1 MQCDSGGVAGLRRP
15 RLTDGIPA
23 AVHTLHS
30 GPLIRSIPVEI
41 EEIPMRIAKIFVA
54 LAAVTLALS
63 GCANHKDPAEK
74 AIAQI
79 ESSLAEVRPDAE
91 KYAPEDLKG
100 LDESVATLK
109 RGFGNKRYS
118 EVLTAAPS
126 VSSAVTAL
134 KETIAKAKADS
145 EAILAAAQAEWT
157 ELNANVPPLV
167 DSIQGRVDT
176 LTKSH
181 KLPKDVDKATFE
193 TIKTDFETVKTD
205 WAAANREFTA
215 GAAAD
220 AVRKGRAARAKAE
233 EIHARLG
240 MNS

>member
-1 MQCDSGGVAGLRRP
+1 
-15 RLTDGIPA
+15 
-23 AVHTLHS
+23 
-30 GPLIRSIPVEI
+30 
-41 EEIPMRIAKIFVA
+41 MRIAKMFVA
-54 LAAVTLALS
+54 LTATALALAA
-63 GCANHKDPAEK
+63 CANHKEPAEK
-74 AIAQI
+74 AIAQV
-79 ESSLAEVRPDAE
+79 ESALAEIRADAE

-118 EVLTAAPS
+118 EVLTAQPS
-126 VSSAVTAL
+126 VASAVTAL
-134 KETIAKAKADS
+134 KETVAKAKADS

-157 ELNANVPPLV
+157 QLNASVPPLV
-167 DSIQGRVDT
+167 DAIQGRVDT
-176 LTKSH
+176 LTKSR

-205 WAAANREFTA
+205 WASANREFTA

-220 AVRKGRAARAKAE
+220 AVRMGRAARAKAE
-233 EIHARLG
+233 EIQAKLG

>member
-1 MQCDSGGVAGLRRP
+1 
-15 RLTDGIPA
+15 
-23 AVHTLHS
+23 
-30 GPLIRSIPVEI
+30 
-41 EEIPMRIAKIFVA
+41 MRIAKMFVA
-54 LAAVTLALS
+54 LTATALALAA
-63 GCANHKDPAEK
+63 CANHKEPAEK
-74 AIAQI
+74 AIAQV
-79 ESSLAEVRPDAE
+79 ESALAEIRADAE

-118 EVLTAAPS
+118 EVLTAQPS
-126 VSSAVTAL
+126 VASAVTAL

-145 EAILAAAQAEWT
+145 EEILAAAQAEWT
-157 ELNANVPPLV
+157 ELNASVPPLV
-167 DSIQGRVDT
+167 DAIQGRVDT
-176 LTKSH
+176 LTKSR

-205 WAAANREFTA
+205 WTSATQEFTA

-233 EIHARLG
+233 EIQAKLG

>member
-1 MQCDSGGVAGLRRP
+1 
-15 RLTDGIPA
+15 
-23 AVHTLHS
+23 
-30 GPLIRSIPVEI
+30 
-41 EEIPMRIAKIFVA
+41 MRIAKMFVA
-54 LAAVTLALS
+54 LTATALALAA
-63 GCANHKDPAEK
+63 CANHKEPAEK
-74 AIAQI
+74 AIAQV
-79 ESSLAEVRPDAE
+79 ESALAEIRADAE
-91 KYAPEDLKG
+91 KYAPEELKG

-118 EVLTAAPS
+118 EVLTAQPS
-126 VSSAVTAL
+126 VASAVTAL

-157 ELNANVPPLV
+157 ELNASVPPLV
-167 DSIQGRVDT
+167 DAIQGRVDT
-176 LTKSH
+176 LTKSR

-205 WAAANREFTA
+205 WTSATQEFTA

-233 EIHARLG
+233 EIQAKLG

>member
-1 MQCDSGGVAGLRRP
+1 LLKASNKIKP
-15 RLTDGIPA
+15 T
-23 AVHTLHS
+23 
-30 GPLIRSIPVEI
+30 EI
-41 EEIPMRIAKIFVA
+41 EEIPMRIAKMFVA
-54 LAAVTLALS
+54 LTATALALAA
-63 GCANHKDPAEK
+63 CANHKEPAEK
-74 AIAQI
+74 AIAQV
-79 ESSLAEVRPDAE
+79 ESALAEIRADAE

-100 LDESVATLK
+100 LDESIATLK

-118 EVLTAAPS
+118 EVLTAQPS
-126 VSSAVTAL
+126 VASAVTAL

-145 EAILAAAQAEWT
+145 EEILAAAQAEWT
-157 ELNANVPPLV
+157 ELNASVPPLV
-167 DSIQGRVDT
+167 DAIQGRVDT
-176 LTKSH
+176 LTKSR

-205 WAAANREFTA
+205 WTSATQEFTA

-233 EIHARLG
+233 EIQAKLG

>member
-1 MQCDSGGVAGLRRP
+1 
-15 RLTDGIPA
+15 
-23 AVHTLHS
+23 
-30 GPLIRSIPVEI
+30 
-41 EEIPMRIAKIFVA
+41 MRIAKMFVA
-54 LAAVTLALS
+54 LTATALALAA
-63 GCANHKDPAEK
+63 CANHKEPAEK
-74 AIAQI
+74 AIAQV
-79 ESSLAEVRPDAE
+79 ESALAEIRADAE

-118 EVLTAAPS
+118 EVLTAQPS
-126 VSSAVTAL
+126 VAAAVTAL

-145 EAILAAAQAEWT
+145 EEILAAAQAEWT
-157 ELNANVPPLV
+157 ELNASVPPLV
-167 DSIQGRVDT
+167 DAIQGRVDT
-176 LTKSH
+176 LTKSR

-205 WAAANREFTA
+205 WTSAPQEFTA

-233 EIHARLG
+233 EIQAKLG

>member
-1 MQCDSGGVAGLRRP
+1 
-15 RLTDGIPA
+15 
-23 AVHTLHS
+23 
-30 GPLIRSIPVEI
+30 
-41 EEIPMRIAKIFVA
+41 MRIAKMFVA
-54 LAAVTLALS
+54 LTATALALAA
-63 GCANHKDPAEK
+63 CANHKEPAEK
-74 AIAQI
+74 AIAQV
-79 ESSLAEVRPDAE
+79 ESALAEIRADAE

-100 LDESVATLK
+100 LDESIATLK

-118 EVLTAAPS
+118 EVLTAQPS
-126 VSSAVTAL
+126 VAAAVTAL

-145 EAILAAAQAEWT
+145 EEILAAAQAEWT
-157 ELNANVPPLV
+157 ELNASVPPLV
-167 DSIQGRVDT
+167 DAIQGRVDT
-176 LTKSH
+176 LTKSR

-205 WAAANREFTA
+205 WTSATQEFTA

-233 EIHARLG
+233 EIQAKLG

>member
-1 MQCDSGGVAGLRRP
+1 
-15 RLTDGIPA
+15 
-23 AVHTLHS
+23 
-30 GPLIRSIPVEI
+30 
-41 EEIPMRIAKIFVA
+41 
-54 LAAVTLALS
+54 
-63 GCANHKDPAEK
+63 
-74 AIAQI
+74 
-79 ESSLAEVRPDAE
+79 
-91 KYAPEDLKG
+91 
-100 LDESVATLK
+100 
-109 RGFGNKRYS
+109 
-118 EVLTAAPS
+118 VLTAAPS

>member
-1 MQCDSGGVAGLRRP
+1 
-15 RLTDGIPA
+15 
-23 AVHTLHS
+23 
-30 GPLIRSIPVEI
+30 
-41 EEIPMRIAKIFVA
+41 MRIAKMFVA
-54 LAAVTLALS
+54 LTATALALAA
-63 GCANHKDPAEK
+63 CANHKEPAEK
-74 AIAQI
+74 AIAQV
-79 ESSLAEVRPDAE
+79 ESALAEIRADAE
-91 KYAPEDLKG
+91 KYAPEELKG

-118 EVLTAAPS
+118 EVLTAQPS
-126 VSSAVTAL
+126 VASAVTAL

-145 EAILAAAQAEWT
+145 EEILAAAQAEWT
-157 ELNANVPPLV
+157 ELSASVPPLV
-167 DSIQGRVDT
+167 DAIQGRVDT
-176 LTKSH
+176 LTKSR

-205 WAAANREFTA
+205 WTSATQEFTA

-233 EIHARLG
+233 EIQAKLG

>member
-1 MQCDSGGVAGLRRP
+1 MA
-15 RLTDGIPA
+15 
-23 AVHTLHS
+23 
-30 GPLIRSIPVEI
+30 
-41 EEIPMRIAKIFVA
+41 
-54 LAAVTLALS
+54 
-63 GCANHKDPAEK
+63 
-74 AIAQI
+74 
-79 ESSLAEVRPDAE
+79 
-91 KYAPEDLKG
+91 
-100 LDESVATLK
+100 
-109 RGFGNKRYS
+109 
-118 EVLTAAPS
+118 
-126 VSSAVTAL
+126 SAVTAL

-167 DSIQGRVDT
+167 DAIQGRVDT

-205 WAAANREFTA
+205 WASATREFTA

>member
-1 MQCDSGGVAGLRRP
+1 
-15 RLTDGIPA
+15 
-23 AVHTLHS
+23 
-30 GPLIRSIPVEI
+30 
-41 EEIPMRIAKIFVA
+41 MRIAKMFVA
-54 LAAVTLALS
+54 LTATALALAA
-63 GCANHKDPAEK
+63 CANHKEPAEK
-74 AIAQI
+74 AIAQV
-79 ESSLAEVRPDAE
+79 EAALAEIRADAE

-118 EVLTAAPS
+118 EVLTAQPS
-126 VSSAVTAL
+126 VASAVTAL

-145 EAILAAAQAEWT
+145 EEILAAAQAEWT

-167 DSIQGRVDT
+167 DAIQGRVDT
-176 LTKSH
+176 LTKSR
-181 KLPKDVDKATFE
+181 KLPKDVDKAAFE

-205 WAAANREFTA
+205 WAAATREFTA

-233 EIHARLG
+233 EIQAKLG

>member
-1 MQCDSGGVAGLRRP
+1 
-15 RLTDGIPA
+15 
-23 AVHTLHS
+23 
-30 GPLIRSIPVEI
+30 
-41 EEIPMRIAKIFVA
+41 MRIAKMFVA
-54 LAAVTLALS
+54 LTATALALAA
-63 GCANHKDPAEK
+63 CANHKEPAEK
-74 AIAQI
+74 AIAQV
-79 ESSLAEVRPDAE
+79 ESALAEIRADAE

-118 EVLTAAPS
+118 EVLTAQPS
-126 VSSAVTAL
+126 VAAAVTAL

-145 EAILAAAQAEWT
+145 EEILAAAQAEWT
-157 ELNANVPPLV
+157 ELNASVPPLV
-167 DSIQGRVDT
+167 DAIQGRVDT
-176 LTKSH
+176 LTKSR

-205 WAAANREFTA
+205 WTSATQEFTA

-233 EIHARLG
+233 EIQAKLG